1 MINEIIKLI
10 LIIMKMLVAPTDLMY
25 ENILWMMVLH
35 VLKNYTFM
43 LR

>member
-1 MINEIIKLI
+1 MINEMNKLI

-35 VLKNYTFM
+35 VLEKETEI
-43 LR
+43 